1 MLKFVEFLPL
11 SVLDTEDD
19 MDVSPAA
26 VANATAQMKQAQT
39 IQQGQIAVFKKTMD
53 IAETSIAQLIQS
65 VPQPPSLAASG
76 NLGTKLNVYA

>member
-11 SVLDTEDD
+11 SISDTEDD
-19 MDVSPAA
+19 MDISPAA
-26 VANATAQMKQAQT
+26 MANATAQMKQAQT

-65 VPQPPSLAASG
+65 VPQPPSLATSG

>member
-1 MLKFVEFLPL
+1 
-11 SVLDTEDD
+11 

-53 IAETSIAQLIQS
+53 IAESSVAQLIQS
-65 VPQPPSLAASG
+65 IPLPPALATSG